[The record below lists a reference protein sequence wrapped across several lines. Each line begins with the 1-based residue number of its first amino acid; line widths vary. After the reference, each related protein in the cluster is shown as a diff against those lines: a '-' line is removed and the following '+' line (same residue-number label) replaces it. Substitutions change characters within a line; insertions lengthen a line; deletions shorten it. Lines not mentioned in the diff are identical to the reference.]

1 MILLYIYHII
11 SIMEKDMS
19 KIIEVNGKIEVK
31 KADAIVQARYKLNPL
46 AIKFITVL
54 ITGIKRSDPINEEY
68 VFKVSH
74 FKELTGLKRKD
85 LYKAIDDAIVEL
97 LDSPLKIPLNDEK
110 NSILRVNWV
119 SSAIYNDGEVRFKI
133 SDELRPYLLEAKEK
147 FLKYRLE
154 NILPLRSAYSI
165 RMYELLKD
173 WYELKNRYGHKTEKV
188 VSIDELRKMLEIPK
202 SYLYNNI
209 KVQVIKKSQA
219 DLSKHTDI
227 SFEFKEIKSNRK
239 VTHIKFFISCKF
251 DEKDYKKEQALKS
264 LNNFIQFLRDNYAG
278 TGKKILKS
286 FKNDGFYGISD
297 KGILYL
303 DTQYEDID
311 PADAMTIYRYIYI
324 LALESTLY
332 SNFLFELE
340 DFEKL
345 EKEDPILF
353 KEVQAEIKE
362 IIQQKKQT

>member
-1 MILLYIYHII
+1 MVLKGEKMSATRNTMPYI
-11 SIMEKDMS
+11 SINDNS
-19 KIIEVNGKIEVK
+19 EVRKSEALVR
-31 KADAIVQARYKLNPL
+31 ARFQLNPL
-46 AIKFITVL
+46 ALKFITCIVSN
-54 ITGIKRSDPINEEY
+54 IKRSDPSDEEY
-68 VFKVSH
+68 IFKVRE
-74 FKELTGLKRKD
+74 FQELRKASNNNI
-85 LYKAIDDAIVEL
+85 YKLVKNAVNEL
-97 LDSPLKIPLNDEK
+97 LENPLNIPTETGFFAC
-110 NSILRVNWV
+110 NW
-119 SSAIYNDGEVRFKI
+119 I
-133 SDELRPYLLEAKEK
+133 SDANYNEGEGTVSFYISPRLKPYILEFQEK
-147 FLKYRLE
+147 YLKYKIE

-173 WYELKNRYGHKTEKV
+173 WYRLKSRYGHKAKKV
-188 VSIDELRKMLEIPK
+188 ESINELRKMLEIPK
-202 SYLYNNI
+202 GYAYKDI
-209 KVQVIKKSQA
+209 KRQVIKKSQA

-227 SFEFKEIKSNRK
+227 SFEFQEIKSNRK
-239 VTHIKFFISCKF
+239 VTHIKFFISCKL

-264 LNNFIQFLRDNYAG
+264 LNNFIRFLRDNYAG
-278 TGKKILKS
+278 TGKKILKG